1 MKHRLLLFVL
11 LLWGAM
17 GIANAQNI
25 VVKGTVKDS
34 AGEPVIGATVIE
46 KGNSANGV
54 STGID
59 GDFTLTVPKGKSLQ
73 ISFIGFT
80 TQDVA
85 AVAGQPIEVVL
96 MEDAVAA
103 DEVVVLGYMNVV
115 RKDLTGSVGSVAGEK
130 LAMVPVASAA
140 EALQGKIAGVQ
151 VTTVDGAPGADVD
164 IRVRGAMDLTGTSQP
179 LFIVDGFPADNIN
192 DIPPTDI
199 QSIDVLKDASL
210 TAIYGARGAHGVVMV
225 TTKSA
230 KAGRMKVDF
239 NFSARFNKLANK
251 LKMMNTYEFARYQLD
266 NAMIKGGSSDRYQW
280 RQDFGNPWDLD
291 LYQNMETYDWQDE
304 VMGGTPVSYNY
315 NVTINGGS
323 EKLRFNASLTHS
335 DEEGILLGSGVE
347 RTNFNMKVNA
357 QLAKNL
363 TLLVN
368 PRFTIRKDE
377 GAGADAFGRRG
388 IIDVLRYRPTNGMR
402 EFGYVDPDYADPLEE
417 AQWAI
422 SNPVNDVDQNYKEK
436 LSYQFVNQASL
447 EWKPVEGL
455 RLRTEF
461 SHTFGFGEEN
471 RFFGY
476 LTDAVNNS
484 TYLNQPYAYI
494 KDSRSTRYTW
504 TTTAAYNFTAKEDH
518 NFSFLAGFELQGQ
531 DSRSNQSTA
540 RFFPQLISPE
550 QALANMGLGSAY
562 QTASSESVPNRM
574 ASYFAQANYNYK
586 HKYYLSATFRADGSS
601 KFAEG
606 KQWGYFP
613 SISGAWAIN
622 EENFLKDSDVIN
634 QLKLRLAF
642 GMVGNNAINSDQ
654 WRYLYSINSN
664 GGPDFSGTSEYG
676 DQYYVSANGSTFV
689 NRDIKWETT
698 ITRNAAIDLG
708 MFDNRLVITP
718 EVYWNTTRDMLYT
731 TQIPITTGYRNQVQN
746 IGQVTNKGFDL
757 TIQGQIVRK
766 KDFDLSLTLT
776 LGHNKSNVD
785 KLNGD
790 VNELW
795 ASGGNASKVSAD
807 GEAFKLMVG
816 QPIGILYGY
825 VYDGVYGFDDLYR
838 TQSDSWSAYD
848 PEDDSGTTVKTVLGS
863 GDTYGDPKPG
873 MPKFKNMVD
882 HGGGRE
888 DDVNV
893 VDKYDKVKIGDMNPT
908 LTGGFSING
917 RWKNF
922 DFTAN
927 FTYMLDFDV
936 YNAMAYTLSSAID
949 NKAGNYVNVLDKF
962 NHLNRWNFTNDSGE
976 RIYGNAQTSN
986 MDNYFIPQNE
996 TATLWAPQYVQK
1008 YIASSYFVED
1018 GSFLRLSD
1026 ITLGYTLP
1034 ARLTK
1039 KVGIQRLRVYF
1050 TGSNL
1055 WLLTGYSGY
1064 DPEVDVQK
1072 GLTPGVDYN
1081 KYPRSR
1087 GYMFGV
1093 NLSF

>member
-1 MKHRLLLFVL
+1 MKHRLLLLVL

-17 GIANAQNI
+17 GIANAQTI
-25 VVKGTVKDS
+25 IVKGTVKDA
-34 AGEPVIGATVIE
+34 AGEPVIGAAVIE
-46 KGNSANGV
+46 RENPSNGT
-54 STGID
+54 STDID
-59 GDFTLTVPKGKSLQ
+59 GSFTLSVAKGKHLQ
-73 ISFIGFT
+73 VSFIGYT
-80 TQDVA
+80 TQEIAV
-85 AVAGQPIEVVL
+85 VAGGPIEVIL
-96 MEDAVAA
+96 AEDAVAA

-130 LAMVPVASAA
+130 LATVPVASAA

-164 IRVRGAMDLTGTSQP
+164 IRIRGAMDLTGTSKP

-239 NFSARFNKLANK
+239 NFSTRFNKLANK
-251 LKMMNTYEFARYQLD
+251 IEMMNTYEFVRYQLD
-266 NAMIKGGSSDRYQW
+266 NALIKNSNSDRYQW

-291 LYQNMETYDWQDE
+291 LYQNMPTYDWQDE

-315 NVTINGGS
+315 NVTINGGN

-388 IIDVLRYRPTNGMR
+388 IIDILRYRPTNGMR
-402 EFGYVDPDYADPLEE
+402 EFGYVDPEYADPLEE
-417 AQWAI
+417 AQWVL
-422 SNPVNDVDQNYKEK
+422 SNPVNDVDQNYRKK

-447 EWKPVEGL
+447 EWKPIENL

-461 SHTFGFGEEN
+461 SHTFGFGEED

-476 LTDAVNNS
+476 LTDAVANS

-494 KDSRSTRYTW
+494 KNSRSTRYTW
-504 TTTAAYNFTAKEDH
+504 TTTAAYNFTVNEKH
-518 NFSFLAGFELQGQ
+518 NFSFLAGFELQGRDGRQ
-531 DSRSNQSTA
+531 NQSTA
-540 RFFPQLISPE
+540 RFFPQNISPE
-550 QALANMGLGSAY
+550 QAIATMGLGKAY
-562 QTASSESVPNRM
+562 QTTSSMDVPERT

-586 HKYYLSATFRADGSS
+586 HKYYISATFRADGSS
-601 KFAEG
+601 KFADG

-613 SISGAWAIN
+613 SVSGAWAIN
-622 EENFLKDSDVIN
+622 EENFLKNSRVID
-634 QLKLRLAF
+634 QLKLRLAI

-654 WRYLYSINSN
+654 WRYLYSIKSS

-676 DQYYVSANGSTFV
+676 DQYYVNANGDTFI

-757 TIQGQIVRK
+757 TIQGQIIRK
-766 KDFDLSLTLT
+766 KDFELGVTLT

-795 ASGGNASKVSAD
+795 VTGGNANKVSAD
-807 GEAFKLMVG
+807 GEAFKLKVG

-838 TQSDSWSAYD
+838 TNSDSWSHTD
-848 PEDDSGTTVKTVLGS
+848 PADNSGTTVKTVLGS
-863 GDTYGDPKPG
+863 GDTYGNPKIG
-873 MPKFKNMVD
+873 MPKFKNIVD

-893 VDKYDKVKIGDMNPT
+893 VDKYDKVKIGDMNPA

-936 YNAMAYTLSSAID
+936 YNAMAYTLSSSID
-949 NKAGNYVNVLDKF
+949 NKAGNYYNVMQKF
-962 NHLNRWNFTNDSGE
+962 NHLNRWSFTNDSGE
-976 RIYGNAQTSN
+976 RIYGNSQTSN
-986 MDNYFIPQNE
+986 MDDYFIPQNQGDL
-996 TATLWAPQYVQK
+996 LWAPQYVQK

-1026 ITLGYTLP
+1026 ITIGYTLP

-1039 KVGIQRLRVYF
+1039 KAGIQRLRVYF

>member
-315 NVTINGGS
+315 NVTLNGGS

-357 QLAKNL
+357 QLANNL

-368 PRFTIRKDE
+368 PRFTIRRDE

-422 SNPVNDVDQNYKEK
+422 SNPVNDVDQNYLEK
-436 LSYQFVNQASL
+436 MSYQFVNQASL

-562 QTASSESVPNRM
+562 QTTSSESVPNRM

-676 DQYYVSANGSTFV
+676 DQYYVSANGTTFV

-757 TIQGQIVRK
+757 TIQGQIIRK

-893 VDKYDKVKIGDMNPT
+893 VDKYDKVKIGDMNPA

-962 NHLNRWNFTNDSGE
+962 NHHNRWNFTNDSGE
-976 RIYGNAQTSN
+976 RIYGNSQTSN
-986 MDNYFIPQNE
+986 MDEHFIPLNE
-996 TATLWAPQYVQK
+996 GDRLWAPQYVQK